1 MWCDATVTAEIT
13 SKPQITN
20 RCNCDNRLQ
29 RFERSLFVVIIAES
43 GMAREG
49 EQWERERAAV
59 SCLRTCCWYVS
70 MTLTSSWVQLEAHT
84 HTNAHRHTRTHALSA
99 RESAE
104 KRTRERESTEGAER
118 ARVCARVAFCYL
130 LLVSFL
136 IALLD
141 CCSCCC
147 CFYYYCILA
156 SFCIPSLSFSFLGK
170 NSNRN
175 TKRKKTKNKKKKNL
189 TKLQTNK

>member
-1 MWCDATVTAEIT
+1 MLLLSLRAAW
-13 SKPQITN
+13 Q
-20 RCNCDNRLQ
+20 
-29 RFERSLFVVIIAES
+29 ERES
-43 GMAREG
+43 S
-49 EQWERERAAV
+49 ERERE
-59 SCLRTCCWYVS
+59 SGRKL
-70 MTLTSSWVQLEAHT
+70 LTYMLLICFHDLNVRLSPIGSTHT
-84 HTNAHRHTRTHALSA
+84 HKRTQTHANA
-99 RESAE
+99 RTE
-104 KRTRERESTEGAER
+104 RQRERREENARESTEGAER

-141 CCSCCC
+141 CCSCCCCCC

-175 TKRKKTKNKKKKNL
+175 TKRKKTKNKKKK
-189 TKLQTNK
+189 KLNETTN